1 MKEIWESLN
10 IQGCK
15 VQLYLNVFLKTLQP
29 LRIVSIIACPILRLR
44 VHALMRTLVHA
55 SVCACVGAL
64 SFCLPLFCRY
74 GNAINHSF
82 MTKPRIRTEVEKK
95 TIAKET
101 RPKNLD
107 QTSWG
112 LQTTKQPPTKPY
124 MTKPLSTKPRI
135 QTGEKTIAKQ
145 PQLNLRQPNH
155 YQDGENLGLRNL
167 GSTFM
172 VLSLYLGNKFD
183 TEQI

>member
-1 MKEIWESLN
+1 MKNLIPAMSFNFFKSNNKNLPTMNEILESLN

-15 VQLYLNVFLKTLQP
+15 VQLYLNVFFKTLQP
-29 LRIVSIIACPILRLR
+29 LCIVSIIACPILRLR

-95 TIAKET
+95 QS
-101 RPKNLD
+101 PKKLD
-107 QTSWG
+107 QKT
-112 LQTTKQPPTKPY
+112 
-124 MTKPLSTKPRI
+124 STKPHEVCK
-135 QTGEKTIAKQ
+135 QT
-145 PQLNLRQPNH
+145 NYHQPN
-155 YQDGENLGLRNL
+155 LL
-167 GSTFM
+167 
-172 VLSLYLGNKFD
+172 
-183 TEQI
+183 